1 MQPLLTNSDPDE
13 IRREEQRLDDK
24 FAAFDEA
31 SRAFVRYVEERG
43 DELIANDAQSTLIVE
58 IVSIA
63 LLLLALVA
71 ALLVHIAMIR
81 TVVNPLQEAVDHF
94 DRIAKGD
101 LTAEIEDRGT
111 NEIGKLF
118 GALKNMQVKLREL
131 VLSLRSSS
139 DSVFTGAGEIDCGS
153 QNLSTRSEE
162 LAAHF
167 W

>member
-1 MQPLLTNSDPDE
+1 LQPLLTNSDPDE

-71 ALLVHIAMIR
+71 ALLV
-81 TVVNPLQEAVDHF
+81 
-94 DRIAKGD
+94 
-101 LTAEIEDRGT
+101 
-111 NEIGKLF
+111 
-118 GALKNMQVKLREL
+118 
-131 VLSLRSSS
+131 
-139 DSVFTGAGEIDCGS
+139 
-153 QNLSTRSEE
+153 
-162 LAAHF
+162 
-167 W
+167 